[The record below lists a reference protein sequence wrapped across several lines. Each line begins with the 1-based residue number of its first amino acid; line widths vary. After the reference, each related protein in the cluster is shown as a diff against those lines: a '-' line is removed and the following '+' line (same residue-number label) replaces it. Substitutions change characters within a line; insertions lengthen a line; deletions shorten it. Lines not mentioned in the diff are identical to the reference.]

1 MPVDCMLLGEGRGFE
16 IAQGRLGPGRLHHCM
31 RAIGEQ
37 PCLHASI
44 NGAVY
49 EQSSFKS
56 CKEQMLVTCPGTLLL
71 SSQAVCPGGLEV
83 QAWCISLEA
92 GCTMLPHSYPLD
104 LMSEGPSCRPRGLCD
119 ANPHD

>member
-31 RAIGEQ
+31 RAIGER

-44 NGAVY
+44 NGAVCK
-49 EQSSFKS
+49 QLLFRSW
-56 CKEQMLVTCPGTLLL
+56 KEQMLVLTFEL
-71 SSQAVCPGGLEV
+71 SSSLSWGLEV

-92 GCTMLPHSYPLD
+92 GCTMLAPSYPLD